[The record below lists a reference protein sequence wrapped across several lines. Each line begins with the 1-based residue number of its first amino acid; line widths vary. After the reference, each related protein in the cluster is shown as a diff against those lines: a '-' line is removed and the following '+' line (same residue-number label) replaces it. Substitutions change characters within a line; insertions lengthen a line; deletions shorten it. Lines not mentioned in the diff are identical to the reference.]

1 MHRNGRRVLVV
12 DDDVLIRKLLET
24 FLSFHGYKVQCA
36 SNAKEALKLIAT
48 ENYDVLITDYAMPEV
63 NGIELTK
70 KIRSIASSLPII
82 GMSGTLAKK
91 EFLNAGANFFTEK
104 PIPLTALKELLEKTE
119 NCRLEK

>member
-82 GMSGTLAKK
+82 GISGTAREQ
-91 EFLNAGANFFTEK
+91 EFMGAGANFFMEK
-104 PIPLTALKELLEKTE
+104 PIALNALKETLEKAE
-119 NCRLEK
+119 ELRA